1 MRVGMEEP
9 VIEDL
14 RGVVVEDLLAD
25 LLEVVARIPQTVGR
39 QDGNAVD
46 VFHDQH
52 VLAAEFRVHVRA
64 VDKRH
69 ILVQPRELLEVRRL
83 ALEVRLL
90 EERGPQLL
98 HHVT

>member
-39 QDGNAVD
+39 RMGM
-46 VFHDQH
+46 
-52 VLAAEFRVHVRA
+52 
-64 VDKRH
+64 
-69 ILVQPRELLEVRRL
+69 RRCI
-83 ALEVRLL
+83 
-90 EERGPQLL
+90 P
-98 HHVT
+98 